1 MGLFV
6 VEAKNTC
13 YNYVGGSMKYEID
26 GIRYDVIVQ
35 RKKIKN
41 IYIRFKDNT
50 IYVNTSFI
58 TLKHDINKLLN
69 DNITTLRKMIKRDE
83 KKCEDTFLGQVVDIV
98 GISNLKH
105 PEYGNGKLFVKDRS
119 KIDEAYKYLALPI
132 FKKRLDY
139 IYESFKENI
148 PYPTL
153 KIRKMTSRWGVC
165 NRRNTSI
172 TLNLELIK
180 WDIMYIDYVIVH
192 ELSHF
197 VHFDHS
203 QAFWS
208 LVAVYVPNYKTLRKK
223 LRE

>member
-1 MGLFV
+1 
-6 VEAKNTC
+6 
-13 YNYVGGSMKYEID
+13 MKYEID
-26 GIRYDVIVQ
+26 GRCYDVIVQ

-41 IYIRFKDNT
+41 IYIRFKDD
-50 IYVNTSFI
+50 IIHVNTPYI

-69 DNITTLRKMIKRDE
+69 DNVVVLRKMIKRD
-83 KKCEDTFLGQVVDIV
+83 KKKQEDTFLGQAVDIV

-105 PEYGNGKLFVKDRS
+105 PEYRNGKLYVKDRS

-132 FKKRLDY
+132 FRERLDF
-139 IYESFKENI
+139 IYKSFRENI

-153 KIRKMTSRWGVC
+153 KIRRMTSRWGVC

-203 QAFWS
+203 QAFWN
-208 LVAVYVPNYKTLRKK
+208 LVAVYIPNYKILRKK